1 MKDTLQQDFNHYIE
15 SRIYSKKLRSETIR
29 GYKEVFRHFTSM
41 MPDVIYAD
49 QLSASIM
56 TQFFKK
62 LEVRKRIVGR
72 NTEKVGIKASTIMT
86 YWSKLHTYFEW
97 LLKQEKIVK
106 NPLTKENRP
115 PEPVYDDV
123 VAFKQEEVDKIQSM
137 IALHAKNTLL
147 LRRDLAMVTLLL
159 LTGVRKNELVSLQI
173 RDIDMQKNVMT
184 VRGETS
190 KSRKTRQLPLHPL
203 VESHLKEYL
212 TERIR
217 GGYKTQ
223 YLFISNNKDVG
234 LSVHGMKH
242 WVKRLNRLTGL
253 NLHLHQF
260 RHTYACN
267 LAKTGAGSFVIQRL
281 MGHTD
286 LRMTQRYL
294 RSLTVDDMRDDVNK
308 LRIDNL

>member
-173 RDIDMQKNVMT
+173 RDIDMQKNFIT
-184 VRGETS
+184 V
-190 KSRKTRQLPLHPL
+190 
-203 VESHLKEYL
+203 
-212 TERIR
+212 
-217 GGYKTQ
+217 
-223 YLFISNNKDVG
+223 LF
-234 LSVHGMKH
+234 
-242 WVKRLNRLTGL
+242 
-253 NLHLHQF
+253 
-260 RHTYACN
+260 
-267 LAKTGAGSFVIQRL
+267 
-281 MGHTD
+281 
-286 LRMTQRYL
+286 
-294 RSLTVDDMRDDVNK
+294 
-308 LRIDNL
+308 